1 MRQTEKNNG
10 FSLIEVIVGMLMLT
24 IVIVSVLTAFTA
36 SAKNNV
42 RAKKEQSAEN
52 LAVNLMEYAR
62 AGGEEFSVVFG
73 GTEEVP
79 ETTETVRLSN
89 VPEGFFSYDV
99 VVEKTYDAVE
109 YDKDLLNAY
118 ETIRPGTEDMQTV
131 FVDLGMNGISYDNS
145 VVRLFLETHK
155 LYMEE
160 LIGASL
166 AEPDEVLTEPQLR
179 QRMTRELVI
188 STESI
193 DSRKMQLVAELVYE
207 VANTVKL
214 PEDMERKITR
224 EVCRSIAFD
233 RGDISFGDTKKIEQ
247 IFVLFTPY
255 QGKKGSADIRILD
268 SAKVLNSKLF
278 LVWQETT
285 DEALN
290 DELYE
295 KTLATRTGGA
305 KVDISYTSREG
316 IPADPYRLELYSAVD
331 FDAEYS
337 PNVVS
342 HRYSLVPTGSGKRIA
357 SVLVQVKDPDS
368 GAVLVEL
375 SGAYTE

>member
-1 MRQTEKNNG
+1 MRQTEKNSG

-42 RAKKEQSAEN
+42 RTKKEQSAEN
-52 LAVNLMEYAR
+52 LAVNLMEYAK

-73 GTEEVP
+73 GTEEIP
-79 ETTETVRLSN
+79 EAADAVLLSD
-89 VPEGFFSYDV
+89 VPEGFFTYDV
-99 VVEKTYDAVE
+99 VVEKKYDAVE

-118 ETIRPGTEDMQTV
+118 ETIRLGTEDKQTV

-145 VVRLFLETHK
+145 VVRLFLETHE

-160 LIGASL
+160 LNASL
-166 AEPDEVLTEPQLR
+166 AEPEEVLTEQQLR

-193 DSRKMQLVAELVYE
+193 DAQKMQLVAELVYE
-207 VANTVKL
+207 LEDTVKL
-214 PEDMERKITR
+214 PEDTERTVIR
-224 EVCRSIAFD
+224 EVCRSVSFD
-233 RGDISFGDTKKIEQ
+233 RGDISFGNTKKIEQ

-268 SAKVLNSKLF
+268 EAKVLNSKLF
-278 LVWQETT
+278 LVWQETA
-285 DEALN
+285 DEALS

-295 KTLATRTGGA
+295 KNLATRTGGA

-316 IPADPYRLELYSAVD
+316 IPADPYRMELYSAVD

-337 PNVVS
+337 SNVVN
-342 HRYSLVPTGSGKRIA
+342 HIYSLVPTGSGTRIA